1 MNKKL
6 KITYIIPTLD
16 RGGAERFFVDLI
28 KNLDKETF
36 EPSLIL
42 YKKGGEWLKELE
54 ALNIKVI
61 ILEKKQ
67 RLDLRNF
74 FEIKKAIEEIK
85 PDIIHTQLGGDI
97 YGVLAGRLAGVKK
110 IMTTEVNTNNDEGF
124 FYNLVKR
131 FSLRY
136 VNKIVAVSQAVKE
149 ETKRRYALNYKKLE
163 IVYNGIELNRFKL
176 AIRKFNDHERP
187 DFVFGTI
194 GRLSEQKGQRYLI
207 RALAKSKNKK
217 AKLFIAGEGE
227 LKSEFEAEIEA
238 LKLTKRVELVGRVVA
253 PDFLARLDAFVLP
266 SLWEGMGIVL
276 VEAAL
281 SGLPIIATRVGGVSE
296 VVSDK
301 EAWLINLET
310 NDDKKLA
317 EDKLVKAL
325 SLELDN
331 LINNYNTVEV
341 AAKIE
346 KANKRVRENFDI
358 KEISRQYENLYQKI

>member
-1 MNKKL
+1 MNKKT

-28 KNLDKETF
+28 KNLDKEKF

-54 ALNIKVI
+54 TFNLKIV
-61 ILEKKQ
+61 ILEKKK
-67 RLDLRNF
+67 RFDLRNF
-74 FEIKKAIEEIK
+74 LEIKKAIKEIR
-85 PDIIHTQLGGDI
+85 PDIIHTQLGADI

-124 FYNLVKR
+124 CYNLVKR
-131 FSLRY
+131 FSLRFA
-136 VNKIVAVSQAVKE
+136 NKVVAVSQAVME
-149 ETKRRYALNYKKLE
+149 ETKRRYALKSNKLE
-163 IVYNGIELNRFKL
+163 IIYNGIELGRFKL
-176 AIRKFNDHERP
+176 AVRNFNNSRP

-194 GRLSEQKGQRYLI
+194 GRLSEQKGHKYLI
-207 RALAKSKNKK
+207 RALAKTKNKK

-227 LKSEFEAEIEA
+227 LKTELEEEIKA
-238 LKLTKRVELVGRVVA
+238 LKLTRRVKLVGRVIA
-253 PDFLARLDAFVLP
+253 PDFLASLDAFVLP
-266 SLWEGMGIVL
+266 SIWEGMGIVL

-281 SGLPIIATRVGGVSE
+281 SGLPIIATRVGGISE
-296 VVSDK
+296 VISEE
-301 EAWLINLET
+301 EAWLVNLET
-310 NDDKKLA
+310 RKDKNLD
-317 EDKLVKAL
+317 EDKLVGAL
-325 SLELDN
+325 SSALDN

>member
-28 KNLDKETF
+28 KNLDKEKF

-54 ALNIKVI
+54 VFNIKII

-67 RLDLRNF
+67 CLDLRNF
-74 FEIKKAIEEIK
+74 LKIKKAIKEIK
-85 PDIIHTQLGGDI
+85 PDIIHTQLGADI

-110 IMTTEVNTNNDEGF
+110 IMTTEVNTNNDESF

-131 FSLRY
+131 FSLRF

-149 ETKRRYALNYKKLE
+149 ETKRRYSLNSKKLE
-163 IVYNGIELNRFKL
+163 IIYNGIELDRFKL
-176 AIRKFNDHERP
+176 AIRKFNDNDRP
-187 DFVFGTI
+187 DFIFGTI

-227 LKSEFEAEIEA
+227 LKEEFEAEIKA
-238 LKLTKRVELVGRVVA
+238 LKLTKRVKLVGRVVA
-253 PDFLARLDAFVLP
+253 PDFLANLDAFVLP

-281 SGLPIIATRVGGVSE
+281 SGLPIIATRVGGISE
-296 VVSDK
+296 VVSEK
-301 EAWLINLET
+301 EAWLINLKFGK
-310 NDDKKLA
+310 DKKLA
-317 EDKLVKAL
+317 EDKLVKVL
-325 SLELDN
+325 SSELDN

-341 AAKIE
+341 ASKIE
-346 KANKRVRENFDI
+346 KANKRVRDNFDI